1 LIHGTDFLIFVTTVP
16 SALRITYKLKPK
28 PLNFNLFMP
37 PNLILCPEWIATQ
50 APIGQVLHNHAI
62 AIDAKGKIHEV
73 APQET
78 LLTKFPNVE
87 KIDLTGHLVTPGLI
101 NLHTHASMSL
111 LRGHGDDLPL
121 DRWLKERIWP
131 LEAQLLSSDFVFD
144 GAVLAGAEMLLGGT
158 TCFNDMYFWQDA
170 VGRAA
175 LSLGMR
181 ANLSVGILDFPTA
194 YANDAKEHLSKGLAV
209 RDLFRGESTLGFS
222 LAPHA
227 PYTVSDATFS
237 TLVTLSQELG
247 ISLHTHIHETA
258 QEIANS
264 VNQYGARPLARL
276 KALGVLDGPL
286 VAAHCVHLLEAEIE
300 LLAKYGV
307 HVAHCP
313 HSNLKL
319 ASGIA
324 PIALLLNAGV
334 NIGIGTDGSASNNR
348 LDLHGETRTAAL
360 LAKGISGDAACFNA
374 HEALAASTINA
385 ANALGLGELIG
396 SIEIGKAADLV
407 SWNFND
413 FNLTPVIDPVAQWLY
428 SAGRE
433 HVADVWVNGQ
443 LVVRKRQLVGST
455 PQRTLSEVT
464 ARIPVWHNLVG
475 RILSVSA

>member
-1 LIHGTDFLIFVTTVP
+1 MNPI
-16 SALRITYKLKPK
+16 
-28 PLNFNLFMP
+28 
-37 PNLILCPEWIATQ
+37 LILCPEWIATQ
-50 APIGQVLHNHAI
+50 APIGQVLINHAI
-62 AIDAKGKIHEV
+62 AIDAAGKIQEV

-78 LLTKFPNVE
+78 VLAKFPNVE
-87 KIDLTGHLVTPGLI
+87 RVDLTGHLVTPGLI

-111 LRGHGDDLPL
+111 LRGRGDDLPL

-131 LEAQLLSSDFVFD
+131 LEARLLSQDFVFD
-144 GAVLAGAEMLLGGT
+144 GAVLAAAEMLLGGT

-209 RDLFRGESTLGFS
+209 RDQFRGEPTLGFS

-227 PYTVSDATFS
+227 PYTVSDETFS
-237 TLVTLSQELG
+237 NLVTLSQELG
-247 ISLHTHIHETA
+247 IALHTHLHETN
-258 QEIANS
+258 QEIQDSLA
-264 VNQYGARPLARL
+264 QYGARPLARL

-286 VAAHCVHLLEAEIE
+286 VAAHCVHLLEAEID
-300 LLAKYGV
+300 LLAQYGV

-324 PIALLLNAGV
+324 PVSQLLKAGV
-334 NIGIGTDGSASNNR
+334 NLGIGTDGSASNNR
-348 LDLHGETRTAAL
+348 LDLQSETRTAAL
-360 LAKGISGDAACFNA
+360 LAKGTSLNAANFDA
-374 HEALAASTINA
+374 HQALAAATING
-385 ANALGLGELIG
+385 ANALGLGETIG
-396 SIEIGKAADLV
+396 TIEPKKAADLV
-407 SWNFND
+407 SWD
-413 FNLTPVIDPVAQWLY
+413 FTDFRLKPVIDPVAQWLY
-428 SAGRE
+428 TAGRE